1 MKANLK
7 EGLQD
12 SLEFNQWV
20 NDILAEIRVVLEDD
34 SERSEKLIA
43 SDIKDDPFEKHEQD
57 IEEMFMNNVDPSE
70 AANIILDIMFKEI
83 DNRIVREN
91 LNERGGASGIGDTP
105 YLSDARAELSD
116 KGIQV
121 EDLDT
126 KTAVDFLM
134 ARILQLEEA
143 VLDLKMR

>member
-20 NDILAEIRVVLEDD
+20 NDILAEIRFILEDD

-91 LNERGGASGIGDTP
+91 LNERGGASGIGNTA
-105 YLSDARAELSD
+105 YLQDARNELNDNNIKS
-116 KGIQV
+116 GSYETQ
-121 EDLDT
+121 E
-126 KTAVDFLM
+126 AVDFLM

>member
-20 NDILAEIRVVLEDD
+20 NDILAEIRFILEDD

-83 DNRIVREN
+83 DSRIVRES
-91 LNERGGASGIGDTP
+91 LNENKKI
-105 YLSDARAELSD
+105 
-116 KGIQV
+116 
-121 EDLDT
+121 
-126 KTAVDFLM
+126 
-134 ARILQLEEA
+134 
-143 VLDLKMR
+143 